1 MGERGGIALLP
12 HEHETRPGAF
22 GRGELS
28 LSLSLGEDADRGAAA
43 AARQGRQGVKGR
55 LGAAE
60 LIDQRPKV
68 AGPTFSL
75 RISLS
80 QLKRWRSLSWI
91 AERVASMLRPG
102 SDLFRANAPLL
113 ASQKASDIVGVAPI
127 EKHGEEQEQHR
138 HPRLSHKEEHA
149 RDCGACRE
157 RRKR

>member
-1 MGERGGIALLP
+1 MN
-12 HEHETRPGAF
+12 TRRDPGAF

-60 LIDQRPKV
+60 LID

-91 AERVASMLRPG
+91 AERVASMLRP
-102 SDLFRANAPLL
+102 DQIFFAPMRP
-113 ASQKASDIVGVAPI
+113 SSP
-127 EKHGEEQEQHR
+127 
-138 HPRLSHKEEHA
+138 
-149 RDCGACRE
+149 
-157 RRKR
+157 RKRRPILSAWRQ